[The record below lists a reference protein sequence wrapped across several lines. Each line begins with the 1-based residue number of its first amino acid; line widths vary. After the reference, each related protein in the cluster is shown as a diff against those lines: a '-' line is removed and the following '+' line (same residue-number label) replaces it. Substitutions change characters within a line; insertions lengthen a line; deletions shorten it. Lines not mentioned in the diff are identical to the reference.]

1 MTSAGDPEAGVA
13 VAPGEQGARGAGAA
27 VTVQV
32 SFMGLIAYVTKAREL
47 ALEFPATPTLRGLL
61 EALERRFGADFGAR
75 VFRTAAAP
83 RRLQMCLRIFV
94 NGDLVDDAALDA
106 PLPAPAAAGAS
117 SAILVYLLPAATGG

>member
-1 MTSAGDPEAGVA
+1 MTSAGES
-13 VAPGEQGARGAGAA
+13 GAGAA
-27 VTVQV
+27 VAPEQPATRGEGAAVSVQV

-61 EALERRFGADFGAR
+61 EALEHRYGADFGAR